1 MSNFSI
7 QVDLAKLSGAQ
18 VTDINGKRCVV
29 VPVEENEIFIS
40 SRGAAYLS
48 FSANA
53 CSASKYGESHI
64 VKRRLSKDSFARMS
78 KEERNAMPILGSM
91 KEFSFSQTQAQ
102 APSQQQNSATSAGNN
117 ISDWF

>member
-40 SRGAAYLS
+40 TRGAAYLS
-48 FSANA
+48 LSANA
-53 CSASKYGESHI
+53 CTAPKYGESHL

-91 KEFSFSQTQAQ
+91 KEFSFTQTQQ
-102 APSQQQNSATSAGNN
+102 VQQNNATGTGNS